1 MGGSPKV
8 AVDNIKEVLNINQK
22 RKDFLGEPLHPPCHN
37 LCSLQR
43 TQSPQPGVSA
53 SWLYFSAFHF
63 SGGGVHCTQ
72 HEGS

>member
-22 RKDFLGEPLHPPCHN
+22 RKDYLGEPLPPPCHN

-43 TQSPQPGVSA
+43 TQGP
-53 SWLYFSAFHF
+53 
-63 SGGGVHCTQ
+63 
-72 HEGS
+72 